1 MINSNKE
8 MNDELISR
16 FLELPFSKP
25 IVVSELPPVKSA
37 EQYVFYQI
45 PINRITCKQYMVI
58 DNQWEYLGEGLG
70 LFAFKW

>member
-1 MINSNKE
+1 MDN
-8 MNDELISR
+8 LIS
-16 FLELPFSKP
+16 LIQKLPPTKP
-25 IVVSELPPVKSA
+25 IVVSELPPVESA

-70 LFAFKW
+70 LFSSKW